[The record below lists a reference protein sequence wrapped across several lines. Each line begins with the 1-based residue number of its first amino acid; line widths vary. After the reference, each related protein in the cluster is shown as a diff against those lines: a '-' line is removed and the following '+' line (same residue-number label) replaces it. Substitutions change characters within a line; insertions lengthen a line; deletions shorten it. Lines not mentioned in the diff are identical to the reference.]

1 MSSPT
6 SSSLYPIHLLM
17 DELKS
22 EDVVLRLSSIRR
34 LSTIALALG
43 PQRTRDELIPFL
55 QDQLDDEDE
64 VLLVLAEELGNF
76 AEYVGGKDFAWT
88 VLGPL
93 ENLAAV
99 EETLVRDKAA
109 ESISKLSE
117 LLSAQAIEEHLLPLL
132 RRLAGGD
139 WFTSRTSACALFAA
153 PYPIA
158 AASVQ
163 EELRKMF
170 GALCADD
177 TPMVRRA
184 AAKALGPFAKA
195 VASAPDH
202 HDILVSDVIPLYRK
216 LASDD
221 QDSVRLLTIPD
232 LIAIA
237 TNLSPEEVKEH
248 LLEPLRASVTDK
260 SWRVRYMVANEFVG
274 LAESVGETIIREELV
289 AAYVALLKDNEAEV
303 RTAAA
308 GQIPGFAKLVD
319 KEVILAKLLPCV
331 RDLSTDSN
339 QHVRA
344 ALAQQISGLAPLLG
358 TDSTVE
364 NLLPLFLQ
372 LLKDD
377 FSDVRLNLIGK
388 LDMVN
393 EVIGIERLSQAL
405 LPAIMELAEDKQWRV
420 RQAII
425 EYIPLL
431 AQQLGVSFFDD
442 KLGTLCMSWLGDTVF
457 SIREAATINLR
468 KLTDVFGVDWAR
480 QTIIP
485 KVLEMGDHQNYLY
498 RMTTIFAITT
508 MAPALNTPIIRD
520 TVLQSALNLASDPIP
535 NIRFNVA
542 KCLETLAAV
551 LAGSPDGQEL
561 ISRKVVPALR
571 KLQEDTDADVR
582 FFATKAYERTTGD
595 NAGEPMGE
603 WHLLPGGSIDT
614 WLTQ

>member
-1 MSSPT
+1 MSSP
-6 SSSLYPIHLLM
+6 SGAQAGSLYPIHLLM

-22 EDVVLRLSSIRR
+22 DDVVLRLSSIKR

-43 PQRTRDELIPFL
+43 PARTRDELLPFL

-76 AEYVGGKDFAWT
+76 TEYVGGKQYAWT
-88 VLGPL
+88 ILGPL

-109 ESISKLSE
+109 ESISNISKDLSPQQIDE
-117 LLSAQAIEEHLLPLL
+117 YFVPLL
-132 RRLAGGD
+132 RRLSTGD

-153 PYPIA
+153 PYPKA
-158 AASVQ
+158 NTEAQDEMRRLFSTLV
-163 EELRKMF
+163 
-170 GALCADD
+170 ADD

-184 AAKALGPFAKA
+184 AARALGPFAKA
-195 VASAPDH
+195 VAQVPQQHALLITD
-202 HDILVSDVIPLYRK
+202 LIPLYRRI
-216 LASDD
+216 AADD

-232 LIAIA
+232 LIAFA
-237 TNLSPEEVKEH
+237 SNLSHEETKEQ
-248 LLEPLRASVTDK
+248 LLEPLRASVSDK

-274 LAESVGETIIREELV
+274 LAESVGPDIVRDELV
-289 AAYVALLKDNEAEV
+289 NAFVSLLKDIEAEV

-308 GQIPGFAKLVD
+308 GQVPGFGKLVEP
-319 KEVILAKLLPCV
+319 EVILNKLLPCV
-331 RDLSTDSN
+331 KELSSDSS

-344 ALAQQISGLAPLLG
+344 ALAMQISGLAPLLG
-358 TDSTVE
+358 KDATIE
-364 NLLPLFLQ
+364 HLLPLFLH

-377 FSDVRLNLIGK
+377 FSEVRLNLISK
-388 LDMVN
+388 LEMVN
-393 EVIGIERLSQAL
+393 DVIGIERLSQAL

-431 AQQLGVSFFDD
+431 AEQLGVKFFDD
-442 KLGTLCMSWLGDTVF
+442 KLGALCMSWLGDTVF
-457 SIREAATINLR
+457 SIREAATINLK

-480 QTIIP
+480 TTIIP
-485 KVLEMGDHQNYLY
+485 KVLQMGEHPNYLY

-508 MAPALNTPIIRD
+508 MAPSLNTTIIRD
-520 TVLQSALNLASDPIP
+520 TVLDASLNLVSDPIP

-551 LAGSPDGQEL
+551 LANDSEGQDL
-561 ISRKVVPALR
+561 VQRRILPTLR
-571 KLQEDTDADVR
+571 KLQEDSDADVR
-582 FFATKAYERTTGD
+582 YFATKAYERTTGD
-595 NAGEPMGE
+595 DRSEPMQ
-603 WHLLPGGSIDT
+603 LS
-614 WLTQ
+614 

>member
-1 MSSPT
+1 MSD
-6 SSSLYPIHLLM
+6 SSLYPIHLLM

-64 VLLVLAEELGNF
+64 VLLVLAEELGGF
-76 AEYVGGKDFAWT
+76 AEYVGGKEHAWCI
-88 VLGPL
+88 LGPL

-109 ESISKLSE
+109 ESISKITV
-117 LLSAQAIEEHLLPLL
+117 LLSAPVLDQHFLPLL
-132 RRLAGGD
+132 RRLCQGD

-153 PYPIA
+153 PYPTA
-158 AASVQ
+158 APETQ
-163 EELRKMF
+163 TEMRRMF
-170 GALCADD
+170 ATLVSDD

-195 VASAPDH
+195 AAKVNGQH
-202 HDILVSDVIPLYRK
+202 NILISEIIPLYRK
-216 LASDD
+216 LAADD

-232 LIAIA
+232 LIALA
-237 TNLSPEEVKEH
+237 QNLSAAETKDH
-248 LLEPLRASVTDK
+248 LLEPLRVSVSDK
-260 SWRVRYMVANEFVG
+260 SWRVRYMVANEFVA
-274 LAESVGETIIREELV
+274 LAEAVGDGIVREELV
-289 AAYVALLKDNEAEV
+289 GAFAGLLKDNEAEV
-303 RTAAA
+303 RTAGA

-319 KEVILAKLLPCV
+319 REVILARFLPCIT
-331 RDLSTDSN
+331 DLSTDSS

-344 ALAQQISGLAPLLG
+344 ALATQISGLAPLLG
-358 TDSTVE
+358 TDATVQH
-364 NLLPLFLQ
+364 LLPMFLA

-377 FSDVRLNLIGK
+377 FSEVRLNLISK
-388 LDMVN
+388 LEQVN
-393 EVIGIERLSQAL
+393 NVIGIDRLSQAL

-431 AQQLGVSFFDD
+431 ATQLGVQFFDD

-457 SIREAATINLR
+457 SIREAATINLKR
-468 KLTDVFGVDWAR
+468 LTDVFGVDWAR
-480 QTIIP
+480 TTIIP
-485 KVLEMGDHQNYLY
+485 KVLAMGEHPNYLF

-508 MAPALNTPIIRD
+508 MATSLNVQIIRD
-520 TVLQSALNLASDPIP
+520 TVLDAALQLASDPIP

-542 KCLETLAAV
+542 KCLETLAGV
-551 LAGSPDGQEL
+551 LAGSPEGQE
-561 ISRKVVPALR
+561 IVGRKVVPALK

-582 FFATKAYERTTGD
+582 YFATKAFERTTGD
-595 NAGEPMGE
+595 DFQRGEPMV
-603 WHLLPGGSIDT
+603 LS
-614 WLTQ
+614 